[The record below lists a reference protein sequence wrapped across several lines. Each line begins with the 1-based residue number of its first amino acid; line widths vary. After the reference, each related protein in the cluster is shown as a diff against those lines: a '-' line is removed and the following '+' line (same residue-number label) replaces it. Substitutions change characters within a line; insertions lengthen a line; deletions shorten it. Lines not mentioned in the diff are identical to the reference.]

1 MKKIVIA
8 SIVAVVCTVVL
19 ADTSCSSFAEIASC
33 GTGRLVE
40 VSDVNLRRIDD
51 LFAERIG
58 EIEKTS
64 NMTIPAGALLRYLS
78 AKGDDAADGLT
89 PQTAWRTIE
98 RLNREKLKKGTYV
111 LFERG
116 GLFRGS
122 VKTCPGVT
130 YTAYGAGP
138 KPCITTSPMNG
149 ADPAKWE
156 KTDAQDVWRYQ
167 IGTDDAGTLV
177 FDGGRAHAIKIV
189 PVYNKDGTFSQQYG
203 GRPFNNGYADL
214 SGDLHFW
221 HDYSAMTK
229 FQPHAKGSGYVYLKS
244 KENPG
249 SRFKSIEFCVRRHGF
264 VVGGD
269 EGVTVDNIS
278 VTCVGSHGVGAGT
291 VKNLKVANCTFA
303 WIGGSIQS
311 ENLFGRNAPVRY
323 GNAVEIWGGLADD
336 GKTYAGPTEIT
347 VKTPLLRL
355 PHFTAVR

>member
-1 MKKIVIA
+1 MKKILLVSFA
-8 SIVAVVCTVVL
+8 TLAGIVVFAEP
-19 ADTSCSSFAEIASC
+19 SCSSFADVSGC
-33 GTGRLVE
+33 GTGRLVKI
-40 VSDVNLRRIDD
+40 SDVAIRRIDD
-51 LFAERIG
+51 LFAKK
-58 EIEKTS
+58 IEAIENAPNLS
-64 NMTIPAGALLRYLS
+64 VPVGAPRRYLS
-78 AKGDDAADGLT
+78 EKGDDVADGST

-98 RLNREKLKKGTYV
+98 RLNREELEKGTFV

-138 KPCITTSPMNG
+138 KPCVTTSPMNG

-156 KTDAQDVWRYQ
+156 KTDAKDVWRCQ

-203 GRPFNNGYADL
+203 GKTFNKGYADL

-221 HDYSAMTK
+221 HDYSAATK
-229 FQPHAKGSGYVYLKS
+229 FKPHAKGSGYLYLKS

-264 VVGGD
+264 RIGGNN
-269 EGVTVDNIS
+269 GVTVDNIS
-278 VTCVGSHGVGAGT
+278 IMYVGSHGVGAGT
-291 VKNLKVANCTFA
+291 VKNLKVSNCMIA
-303 WIGGSIQS
+303 WIGGSIQA

-323 GNAVEIWGGLADD
+323 GNAVEIWGGLEN
-336 GKTYAGPTEIT
+336 YT
-347 VKTPLLRL
+347 VENCHIRDVYDAALT
-355 PHFTAVR
+355 HQFDVSGQ